1 MAGAT
6 RPLKD
11 RRRAAE
17 DIGAR
22 PVSLLSPYWRLYRS
36 LLPEGRRFLWVS
48 ATIEYQYLGI
58 YLIAVNLYLLRLGF
72 GPEFIGNVT
81 GSGIAAYSATAF
93 LSGYL
98 FRRRSAGRLVTLG
111 VSLVIIGLVGIA
123 TADLVPP
130 GVQPRWVLATNA
142 VAWMGGGLFGVGRL
156 PYLVAVAPRGERAR
170 VLTFT
175 LERVMGIGLAVL
187 GGLAV
192 TFVPGLAAGALG
204 CTLDDPAP
212 YRFAILLAPAG
223 LLPALLLFA
232 RAARRAPAVG
242 RLDDGD
248 EDEVSDVMSQGR
260 LRTSPATMILV
271 LSLFAILFNFAGTPP
286 LYFFNLYLDDG
297 LAVSPA
303 VIAFVMGVARLGS
316 LPATLLLPALTRRL
330 SLPALL
336 ICLSVALGLALVPM
350 ALWPD
355 PLIASL
361 SFLTCSLLLAL
372 FEPVFDL
379 HRMEVVPSSA
389 QTRMAGATQTAT
401 YAAQSAA
408 GFTGGYVVVTLGYAW
423 LFLGAT
429 ALAFAAA
436 ALLATAVRRAGAALT
451 AGGGVRVSDS
461 IPPATRL
468 EA

>member
-1 MAGAT
+1 M
-6 RPLKD
+6 
-11 RRRAAE
+11 
-17 DIGAR
+17 
-22 PVSLLSPYWRLYRS
+22 SLLSPYWRLYRS

-72 GPEFIGNVT
+72 GPELIGDVT

-98 FRRRSAGRLVTLG
+98 FHRRSAGRLVTLG
-111 VSLVIIGLVGIA
+111 VSFVILGLVGIA
-123 TADLVPP
+123 LTDLVPP
-130 GVQPRWVLATNA
+130 RVQPPWILSANA

-156 PYLVAVAPRGERAR
+156 PYLVAVAPRGQHER

-175 LERVMGIGLAVL
+175 LERLMGIGLAAL

-192 TFVPGLAAGALG
+192 TFVPGVAAGLLG

-212 YRFAILLAPAG
+212 YAFAILLAPAG
-223 LLPALLLFA
+223 LVPALVVFV
-232 RAARRAPAVG
+232 RAARRAPQVG
-242 RLDDGD
+242 GHEEETASGPADMDR
-248 EDEVSDVMSQGR
+248 R
-260 LRTSPATMILV
+260 RASPGAMIV
-271 LSLFAILFNFAGTPP
+271 GLSLFAILFNLAGTPP

-303 VIAFVMGVARLGS
+303 IIAFIMGAARLGS
-316 LPATLLLPALTRRL
+316 MPAMLLLPALARRL
-330 SLPALL
+330 SLRGILV
-336 ICLSVALGLALVPM
+336 CLSAAMAVVLVPM

-355 PLIASL
+355 PLVASA
-361 SFLTCSLLLAL
+361 SFVTCSLVLVL

-379 HRMEVVPSSA
+379 YRMDVVPSSA

-408 GFTGGYVVVTLGYAW
+408 GFAGGHVVVSMGYGS
-423 LFLGAT
+423 LFFGSS
-429 ALAFAAA
+429 ALALAAA
-436 ALLATAVRRAGAALT
+436 ALLAAARRPGARRAPRRL
-451 AGGGVRVSDS
+451 RVSDS
-461 IPPATRL
+461 VPTPTRS